1 MASGEQGKYEFA
13 VHHSL
18 FALLNA
24 MLDCIVVG
32 GGITGLTVAYELSLR
47 GLQGVL
53 VEAEDRLGGKIHTVV
68 EDGFVVELGPD
79 AMVTLKPEALALCT
93 ELGLAD
99 EVIAAQTRPAYVIR
113 DRRFYPIPS
122 GLFALVP
129 GRVRLRDIRW
139 VSWRGRLRAAG
150 MPLQVL
156 LHPVPPDADVPVG
169 PTFRRWAGDEF
180 TTWVVEP
187 LLAGVYGGDIER
199 LSLRATLPQ
208 VATRRTEFLRS
219 LLRSRPR
226 PSGTPETPFRSL
238 RGGLTVLVER
248 LRERFGSV
256 EVRTGLPVEG
266 IHRSEMGWVVETA
279 GRERWRARHVVL
291 TIPPGAAARL
301 LRETAPDVADLLT
314 RAVLEPTAVVAY
326 AWPGTWDWLGT
337 GFLVPRAE
345 RRWITACTWLS
356 QKWPR
361 RAPEGW
367 NLVRVFLT
375 GSTPMPWPEM
385 DDETLAR
392 TVWQEFIELVGVP
405 AVPHRVWVQRWTD
418 GLPQYTV
425 GHLTWV
431 EAVEGAVARYPGL
444 HVAGAGYRGIGLSD
458 CIRQARQVASRIM
471 E

>member
-1 MASGEQGKYEFA
+1 
-13 VHHSL
+13 
-18 FALLNA
+18 

-53 VEAEDRLGGKIHTVV
+53 VEADDRLGGKVRTVV
-68 EDGFVVELGPD
+68 EDDFVVEMGPD
-79 AMVTLKPEALALCT
+79 AMVTLKPEALGLCT

-99 EVIAAQTRPAYVIR
+99 EVVAARNVPAYVVR
-113 DRRFYPIPS
+113 GGRFYPIPP

-129 GRVRLRDIRW
+129 GRVPLRDVRW
-139 VSWRGRLRAAG
+139 ISRRGRLRAAG

-169 PTFRRWAGDEF
+169 PTFRRWAGAEF

-208 VATRRTEFLRS
+208 AATRWSEGWRWLFQA
-219 LLRSRPR
+219 RSRR
-226 PSGTPETPFRSL
+226 PGPVETPFRSL
-238 RGGLTVLVER
+238 RCGLAGLVER
-248 LRERFGSV
+248 LRARISSV
-256 EVRTGLPVEG
+256 EVRTGLSVEG
-266 IHRSEMGWVVETA
+266 VYRSEAGWVVETA
-279 GRERWRARHVVL
+279 GRERWQARHLVL
-291 TIPPGAAARL
+291 AVPPRAAARL
-301 LRETAPDVADLLT
+301 LRDAAPDVADLLGQ
-314 RAVLEPTAVVAY
+314 AVSEPVAVVAY

-361 RAPEGW
+361 RAPAGW

-375 GSTPMPWPEM
+375 GSTPTPWTEM

-392 TVWQEFIELVGVP
+392 TVWQEFVELVGVP

-444 HVAGAGYRGIGLSD
+444 HVAGAGYRGVGLSD
-458 CIRQARQVASRIM
+458 CIRQARQVARRIV